1 MFKCNFCGRE
11 DTDLRMGCCFD
22 CATAG
27 EARAA
32 KRTVVQHLVTGVKNT
47 LKGNWFSAQCDFS
60 WAWERLTRTGD
71 YQPGG
76 YFDYQ
81 VPDWRGK

>member
-1 MFKCNFCGRE
+1 
-11 DTDLRMGCCFD
+11 MGCANCHRDDELRFGICFD

-32 KRTVVQHLVTGVKNT
+32 RRTVPQHLAAMFRNLSRGSRNAKY
-47 LKGNWFSAQCDFS
+47 DFK

-71 YQPGG
+71 YALRG
-76 YFDYQ
+76 YFERNNIQ
-81 VPDWRGK
+81 TH